1 MSELL
6 QVQITSYLVVLDSD
20 NCIAVSVSYIKSKIK
35 RSLKLV
41 HETGSRPTLYMMVS
55 FYNRIG
61 AMSDIRSVR
70 IFSRSE

>member
-20 NCIAVSVSYIKSKIK
+20 DCIAVSVSYIKSKML

-41 HETGSRPTLYMMVS
+41 HETGKLSPTLYMMVS
-55 FYNRIG
+55 F
-61 AMSDIRSVR
+61 
-70 IFSRSE
+70 